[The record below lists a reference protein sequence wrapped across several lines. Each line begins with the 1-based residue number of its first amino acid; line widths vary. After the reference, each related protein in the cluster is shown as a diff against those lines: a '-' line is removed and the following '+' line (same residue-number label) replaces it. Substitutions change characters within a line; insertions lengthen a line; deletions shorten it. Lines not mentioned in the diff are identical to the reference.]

1 MIQNCYGK
9 LSYRNTLVQCSSH
22 SSAQTTLPTEETI
35 HFCEAT
41 KHTYIGIHYVVTSAS
56 VTHRML
62 YSGGRLQNI
71 GSVPMLQ
78 LHMKQHLLKSTYN
91 KSTLCNNKNER
102 TTEYQIPCNNIH
114 ARKRYNRLNAIHR
127 FRYRAA
133 AQSRLL
139 NLSGHFTNMEVII
152 GGWGH

>member
-1 MIQNCYGK
+1 MIQNCYRK
-9 LSYRNTLVQCSSH
+9 LSCRNTLVQCSSH

-41 KHTYIGIHYVVTSAS
+41 KHTYIGIHYAVTSAS

-78 LHMKQHLLKSTYN
+78 LHMKQNLLNSSYN
-91 KSTLCNNKNER
+91 KSTLCNNNRMNER
-102 TTEYQIPCNNIH
+102 PNT
-114 ARKRYNRLNAIHR
+114 K
-127 FRYRAA
+127 YRATRYTRGSA
-133 AQSRLL
+133 TTDSMQFIGSDTGRLL
-139 NLSGHFTNMEVII
+139 NRCY
-152 GGWGH
+152 